1 MSNKSL
7 SLDTLKA
14 HLFDALEGVK
24 NLSDPKAS
32 EEDKTSI
39 EQAKAIVDLSGKVI
53 DIYKIQVDA
62 LKTLNQMDNVGSLRS
77 MAVGLGV
84 TSEENVRQIQ
94 GPENIK

>member
-7 SLDTLKA
+7 SLDALKA

-53 DIYKIQVDA
+53 DTYKIQVDA
-62 LKTLNQMDNVGSLRS
+62 LKMLNQMDNAGSLRS

-84 TSEENVRQIQ
+84 TSEENVKQIQ
-94 GPENIK
+94 GPENME